1 MKRIFTI
8 ICIGAFALLT
18 AKASTETPDIKGD
31 YEVTGTV
38 YDSSSKETIIGAVV
52 VVKEMVNKAVATDID
67 GVFYLSGVDF
77 PATLIVSYA
86 GMKTQEVIVS
96 EPGDITVNLE
106 PDAIAVQSVV
116 VTRRRRQNTETAM
129 IASLRQT
136 NAVAVGVSGAQISK
150 SSDSD
155 AGEVVR
161 RIPGISL
168 IDGRFIVVRGLA
180 QRYNNVWING
190 GSVPSTEADGRAFSF
205 DVIPSGNIDNIII
218 SKSFTA
224 DLPGD
229 FSGGFIGI
237 TTKATPDKSSVKIGL
252 GSGLNTLTQFQ
263 DMKLGSVS
271 ATEWLGFDATQRP
284 LSSNFPAN
292 LGSVTDPTELNNLY
306 LNGFSNDWNINTF
319 RPRPDIKASVQWES
333 KISDKLSMVLSA
345 NYQNKYSTTSDIV
358 NRRYGLYNTAADVS
372 ALEKDYVDNSF
383 SQQVNIAAMN
393 NWTYQLNDDNRLEFR
408 NLLNILG
415 ENRLTERSGW
425 SLVSGDYYQEET
437 EYMYSS
443 RLTYTG
449 QFAGSHKFGDDKSN
463 LIDWNATYSHAY
475 RTQPDRKIIQEQA
488 NSAPLSGQPLDV
500 TQSLIKR
507 YFEELSDNI
516 FSGGVNY
523 KKSFD
528 NGEWMPTIKAGLYGE
543 YRQRDYTPRE
553 FQYNWDQL
561 NQAQKNDYFN
571 SSIEDMMSENWIGT
585 GSGQVSVIEPGS
597 QQNAYSGN
605 YYVGAGYFT
614 STLPVGKFIFDLGIR
629 AEYWAMD
636 VTYDRSKDPSY
647 PLLTTNNYDNISILP
662 ALNIAFNLDKR
673 NTLRASYGRTVNR
686 PEFREV
692 SPSVYYDFELNAE
705 VQGNP
710 DLQMATID
718 NFDLRYEYYPT
729 AGELLSVGV
738 FYKNF
743 INPIEWNFTDMGGT
757 YRYSYE
763 NAAGAY
769 TAGIEVDIRK
779 RLDFIGIPEIAL
791 VFNGSL
797 VASEVDFK
805 NEGLIQQRSRAL
817 QGQSP
822 YIVNLGMYYDSP
834 EELGLSA
841 SVLYNVIGER
851 IMGIGK
857 SITSDPSDVD
867 QYLPDS
873 YEMPRHMVDLTLGKT
888 FGKLGVKLGIK
899 NLLNSPVV
907 LKQFPT
913 ITVDGVQQ
921 TREQITR
928 EYREGVSV
936 SLGLT
941 YKF

>member
-1 MKRIFTI
+1 MCLCTLV
-8 ICIGAFALLT
+8 LLS
-18 AKASTETPDIKGD
+18 ASANVVTPKSGD
-31 YEVTGTV
+31 RDDEVAGKVFDAVT
-38 YDSSSKETIIGAVV
+38 KEAVIGAVV
-52 VVKEMVNKAVATDID
+52 VVKETPTKAAATDLD
-67 GVFYLSGVDF
+67 GAFYLSGVEF
-77 PATLIVSYA
+77 PATLVVSYA
-86 GMKTQEVIVS
+86 GMKTQH
-96 EPGDITVNLE
+96 ITVEDDTDNLIINLE
-106 PDAIAVQSVV
+106 PDAIAVESVV

-136 NAVAVGVSGAQISK
+136 NAVAVGISGAQISK
-150 SSDSD
+150 TSDSD

-190 GSVPSTEADGRAFSF
+190 GGVPSTEADGRAFSF
-205 DVIPSGNIDNIII
+205 DVIPSGNIDNIVI

-237 TTKATPDKSSVKIGL
+237 TTKAAPDKSSVKVGL
-252 GSGLNTLTQFQ
+252 GTGLNTMTQFR
-263 DMKLGSVS
+263 DMNLGSVA
-271 ATEWLGFDATQRP
+271 ATEWLGFDNSVRP
-284 LSSNFPAN
+284 LSANFPSN
-292 LGSVTDPTELNNLY
+292 LGAVTDPTQLNDLY
-306 LNGFSNDWNINTF
+306 LNGFSNDWAINTF
-319 RPRPDIKASVQWES
+319 RPTPDIKASVQWES
-333 KISDKLSMVLSA
+333 KISEKLSMVLSA
-345 NYQNKYSTTSDIV
+345 NYQNKYGTTPDIV
-358 NRRYGLYNTAADVS
+358 NRRYGLYNTSADVS
-372 ALEKDYVDNSF
+372 SLEKDYIDNTF
-383 SQQVNIAAMN
+383 KQETNIAAMN
-393 NWTYQLNDDNRLEFR
+393 NWTYQIDTDNRLEFR
-408 NLLNILG
+408 NLFNILG
-415 ENRLTERSGW
+415 ENRLTQRSGW

-449 QFAGSHKFGDDKSN
+449 QLAGSHKFGDDKSN
-463 LIDWNATYSHAY
+463 LLDWNLTYSHAY

-488 NSAPLSGQPLDV
+488 NDAPLPGEPLAV

-523 KKSFD
+523 KKTFD
-528 NGEWMPTIKAGLYGE
+528 NGEWMPTIKSGLYGE
-543 YRQRDYTPRE
+543 YRAREYTPRE

-561 NQAQKNDYFN
+561 NQTQKNDYFN
-571 SSIEDMMSENWIGT
+571 SSIEDMMSDMWVGT
-585 GSGQVSVIEPGS
+585 GAGQVSVIEPGS

-605 YYVGAGYFT
+605 YYVGAGYAMA
-614 STLPVGKFIFDLGIR
+614 TLPVGKFIFDLGVR
-629 AEYWAMD
+629 AEYWSMD

-647 PLLTTNNYDNISILP
+647 PLLTTNSYDELSILP
-662 ALNIAFNLDKR
+662 ALNIAYNLDKR
-673 NTLRASYGRTVNR
+673 NTLRASYGKTVNR

-710 DLQMATID
+710 DLEMATID
-718 NFDLRYEYYPT
+718 SYDLRYEYYPT
-729 AGELLSVGV
+729 AGEVVSVGL
-738 FYKNF
+738 FYKSF

-769 TAGIEVDIRK
+769 TAGIEVDVRK
-779 RLDFIGIPEIAL
+779 RLDFIGMPEVAF

-822 YIVNLGMYYDSP
+822 YIVNVGLYYDSD
-834 EELGLSA
+834 EDLGLSA

-857 SITSDPSDVD
+857 SITSDPADVD

-888 FGKLGVKLGIK
+888 FGKFDVKLGVKNI
-899 NLLNSPVV
+899 LNSPVV

-913 ITVDGVQQ
+913 VTVGGVQES
-921 TREQITR
+921 REQITR
-928 EYREGVSV
+928 EYYEGVSF
-936 SLGLT
+936 SLGFS